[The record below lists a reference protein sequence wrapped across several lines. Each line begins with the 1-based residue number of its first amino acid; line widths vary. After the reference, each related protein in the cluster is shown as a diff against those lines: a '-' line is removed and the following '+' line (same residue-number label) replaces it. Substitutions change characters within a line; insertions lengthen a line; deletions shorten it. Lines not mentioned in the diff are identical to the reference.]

1 MRDLFQHRYYR
12 INKML
17 LSFFGLWPYQT
28 IRTRSVL
35 VASTFVF
42 SFSAMVPQVIAIVNH
57 FDDWDLI
64 LDSVTSLTFDS
75 FFLTKLFFT
84 VFNSQKVSVI
94 FFKAWSKCRS
104 QSPSSYHSNEY
115 EVEKQIKQIWYYF
128 VQDGSGVWA
137 SDHFELIRALIA
149 KLIHISFFFL
159 SNDRYWS
166 CFSWLVDCK
175 NCFFND
181 KHGALTFT
189 VFCYRQYDYT
199 CSLWRHI

>member
-1 MRDLFQHRYYR
+1 MEKYKPQVFRVSSKNRATELPTPLLIEVPAMRDLFQHRYYR

-94 FFKAWSKCRS
+94 FFKA
-104 QSPSSYHSNEY
+104 
-115 EVEKQIKQIWYYF
+115 
-128 VQDGSGVWA
+128 
-137 SDHFELIRALIA
+137 
-149 KLIHISFFFL
+149 
-159 SNDRYWS
+159 
-166 CFSWLVDCK
+166 
-175 NCFFND
+175 
-181 KHGALTFT
+181 
-189 VFCYRQYDYT
+189 
-199 CSLWRHI
+199 